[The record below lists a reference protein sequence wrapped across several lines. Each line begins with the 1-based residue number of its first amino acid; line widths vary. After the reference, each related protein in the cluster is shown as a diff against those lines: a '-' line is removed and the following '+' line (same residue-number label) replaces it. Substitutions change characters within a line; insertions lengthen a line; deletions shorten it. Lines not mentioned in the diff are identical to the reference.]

1 MYWGCVLGVTEVHTS
16 LMLNL
21 TPDLAELLRPQTREP
36 YTVSLLSSCS
46 SGLATAPQG
55 WHAVVS
61 PHSSPEL
68 VWAVAVSVSRLR
80 GYCFLKSKR
89 ATTCWRMGAA
99 STPDSRMAGQAVRV
113 PELPGRLRP
122 RTAPLRPRVWVQT
135 QPGHFLGAEQPQAS
149 GFPTWDLGFSI
160 LEWRG
165 FHLLGV
171 GRVARD
177 MEQGRG
183 GCFLQFPAEA

>member
-1 MYWGCVLGVTEVHTS
+1 M
-16 LMLNL
+16 
-21 TPDLAELLRPQTREP
+21 
-36 YTVSLLSSCS
+36 
-46 SGLATAPQG
+46 
-55 WHAVVS
+55 
-61 PHSSPEL
+61 
-68 VWAVAVSVSRLR
+68 
-80 GYCFLKSKR
+80 
-89 ATTCWRMGAA
+89 
-99 STPDSRMAGQAVRV
+99 
-113 PELPGRLRP
+113 
-122 RTAPLRPRVWVQT
+122 WVQT

-171 GRVARD
+171 GRVAMD